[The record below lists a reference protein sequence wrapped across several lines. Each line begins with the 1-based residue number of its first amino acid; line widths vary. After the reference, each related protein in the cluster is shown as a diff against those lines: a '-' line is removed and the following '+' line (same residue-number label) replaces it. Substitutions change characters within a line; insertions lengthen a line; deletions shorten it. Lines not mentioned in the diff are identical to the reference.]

1 MYTIPIIFLAFI
13 GFLISFYIFLK
24 KRGKEHLS
32 CPLEA
37 ECDKVIHSK
46 FSYFWSIRVEILGMI
61 YYALVSL
68 GYGLESYYP
77 LIFQGWPTVI
87 LLSLTIGAFL
97 FSLYLT
103 FIQIFTL
110 KKYCSW
116 CLVSAFICTL
126 IALTASAGGIEAVTP
141 FLSEHYRFI
150 LILHIVGVSLGVGG
164 ATISDV
170 FFFRFLKDYKISHKE
185 ARVLDAV
192 SDVIWAGLAILIL
205 TGLGLYLPNS
215 EELIQNPRFLTKMIV
230 VAIITVNG
238 AVLNL
243 KVQPHL
249 MKIIFG
255 EHEHH
260 EGEMVFHRRLAFG
273 LGAVSLVSWYSAVF
287 FAMARGLP
295 ESFFVLFGSYLAVV
309 AGAVIISQFVER
321 RLKRKASKG

>member
-1 MYTIPIIFLAFI
+1 MYTLPIIFLAFV

-24 KRGKEHLS
+24 KRGKSQLK

-37 ECDKVIHSK
+37 ECDKVIQSK
-46 FSYFWSIRVEILGMI
+46 FSYFWGIRVEILGMI
-61 YYALVSL
+61 YYGLVSL
-68 GYGLESYYP
+68 SYGLKSYLP
-77 LIFQGWPTVI
+77 LFFQGWPNVI
-87 LLSLTIGAFL
+87 LLSLAIGAFL

-126 IALTASAGGIEAVTP
+126 IALIASAGGLEGVVP

-185 ARVLDAV
+185 ASVLDAV

-215 EELIQNPRFLTKMIV
+215 EELIQNPRFLTKMAV
-230 VAIITVNG
+230 VAVITING

-249 MKIIFG
+249 MKITFG

-295 ESFFVLFGSYLAVV
+295 NSFLVLFGSYLAIL

-321 RLKRKASKG
+321 RLKRRATKD